1 MADPATKRISGPFC
15 ALWKPQRT
23 PTPER
28 NPMNWEQIEGDWKQ
42 FKGKAQQKWAKLTD
56 DDVELVNGK
65 HTEMLGVLQS
75 RYGHD
80 KETSER
86 EINEWLM
93 SIKV

>member
-1 MADPATKRISGPFC
+1 
-15 ALWKPQRT
+15 
-23 PTPER
+23 
-28 NPMNWEQIEGDWKQ
+28 MNWEQIEGDWKQ

-65 HTEMLGVLQS
+65 RTEMLGVLQS

-86 EINEWLM
+86 EINEWLK